1 VVLGELV
8 STIGFTESLKSDPDA
23 AERIE
28 NVSEMIRGA
37 AEVVI
42 EEGGEVGLRP
52 LDRFLQQATLV
63 AGIDELG
70 PDADVVTMMTLHT
83 AKGLEFPFVVIAGL
97 EDGLFPLSR
106 SMDDPERL
114 EEERRLFYVGI
125 TRAERVLMLT
135 WARSRRRNGEL
146 LASRLSSF
154 VTADAERLL
163 TMRQTARLR
172 STPRIF
178 GGRRG
183 GMSRADS
190 WDDFGDDLPRW
201 RPDPRR
207 EVAVEVEDVSQDG
220 PAFAI
225 GERVRHG
232 RFGSGAITALS
243 GTGRDAK
250 VTVQFDDESIGT
262 KKLVIAFA
270 SLERDF
276 D

>member
-1 VVLGELV
+1 V
-8 STIGFTESLKSDPDA
+8 SAIGFTDALKTEPDG
-23 AERIE
+23 AERID
-28 NVSEMIRGA
+28 NVAEMIRGA

-42 EEGGEVGLRP
+42 DEGGEVGLRP

-63 AGIDELG
+63 AGVDELG

-106 SMDDPERL
+106 SADDPERL

-135 WARSRRRNGEL
+135 WARTRRRNGEL
-146 LASRLSSF
+146 MASRLSSF
-154 VTADAERLL
+154 VTPEAERLL
-163 TMRQTARLR
+163 KVRQTARLR
-172 STPRIF
+172 STPRVF
-178 GGRRG
+178 GGQRG
-183 GMSRADS
+183 GMSRDDA
-190 WDDFGDDLPRW
+190 WDDFGADVPRW

-207 EVAVEVEDVSQDG
+207 EVAVEVEDVSQDA
-220 PAFAI
+220 PSFAV

-232 RFGSGAITALS
+232 RFGSGVIAGLS
-243 GTGRDAK
+243 GAGRDAK
-250 VTVQFDDESIGT
+250 VTVQFDDEAVGT
-262 KKLVIAFA
+262 KKLVVAFA
-270 SLERDF
+270 GLERGF